1 MCGVGHRTIS
11 ILLVSVFVK
20 NFEIENGRTEKHRNH
35 PLSVPV
41 FVTPFDIKV
50 GLFVNRSL
58 ILHYPCDVLLPMG
71 LFEGIKLPPQKICRG
86 SS

>member
-35 PLSVPV
+35 PLSVSV

-50 GLFVNRSL
+50 GAFCQQVPYLALSL
-58 ILHYPCDVLLPMG
+58 RCTSIN
-71 LFEGIKLPPQKICRG
+71 G
-86 SS
+86 SV